1 VKTKKNRVIRPS
13 IEAVTLLLV
22 LCIGGLWLIAMS
34 VCTYVKARDLAEQ
47 GIVIVGGMARGIDSA
62 GHRGALN
69 GGGKTKL
76 MAGLGPYLAAT
87 RRARLEKALRLGAA
101 ASLAVEFMGEMGGEK
116 NEPL

>member
-1 VKTKKNRVIRPS
+1 MSELEDRLNAVLGDPAQMEKIAQMASKLMGSIAPEEKNASGMDPKLMGLVGRVAAS
-13 IEAVTLLLV
+13 
-22 LCIGGLWLIAMS
+22 
-34 VCTYVKARDLAEQ
+34 
-47 GIVIVGGMARGIDSA
+47 
-62 GHRGALN
+62 LN